1 MAPRNVRT
9 TSTTGTSSTTSYLN
23 ATQLAARGWTPAMIR
38 DFLGRPDRTEFVP
51 RFRNAAPTLLFEIAR
66 VQAAERTTKFVQRR
80 ELAARRSAV
89 AKQAAHRRRVELLRL
104 MSADEIVIPKLAPDV
119 LADRAI
125 RHREPRN
132 SVDAATADSNTLN
145 RWKVNY
151 LRHQLTRYDSMIE
164 GLFGRVGRAA
174 AEKLLRRRALEAI
187 GKTYPDLLDECQRQ
201 LRVSERRR

>member
-1 MAPRNVRT
+1 MAPRT
-9 TSTTGTSSTTSYLN
+9 TTGYLN

-38 DFLGRPDRTEFVP
+38 DFLGRPDRTEYVP
-51 RFRNAAPTLLFEIAR
+51 RFRNAAPILLFELPR
-66 VQAAERTTKFVQRR
+66 VQAAERTTKFVRRR
-80 ELAARRSAV
+80 ELAAARSAL
-89 AKQAAHRRRVELLRL
+89 AKEAANRKRVEMLRL
-104 MSADEIVIPKLAPDV
+104 VSADEVPIPRLAPDV

-125 RHREPRN
+125 RHREPRDAI
-132 SVDAATADSNTLN
+132 DAAKADTATLN

-151 LRHQLTRYDSMIE
+151 LRHQLTRFDATIE
-164 GLFGRVGRAA
+164 GLFGQIGRAA